1 MRETEVPGSSAR
13 GPFGVCFKLCD
24 FFFLRQTRV
33 QKNRIDKYGKTGYSH
48 FRKRQ
53 LHDGTIFLC
62 PRVYCKKKITQLY
75 DLFVLAFTAK
85 KVTHPYNEK
94 TIGGFCPRFAD
105 GL

>member
-1 MRETEVPGSSAR
+1 MYVLSC
-13 GPFGVCFKLCD
+13 VI
-24 FFFLRQTRV
+24 FFFCGKREYKKIGFTSTAKPGTRISAKDSCTMV
-33 QKNRIDKYGKTGYSH
+33 QFFFVLACTA
-48 FRKRQ
+48 
-53 LHDGTIFLC
+53 
-62 PRVYCKKKITQLY
+62 KKITQLY